1 MFWVQSKFRD
11 FGGFGVR
18 RGVKAAGPRATEIAS
33 CIRFFYP
40 HFLEKIKISLPTS
53 AAKSLF
59 HVFYLGYPHKLYT
72 IHLGVPCEILQFSG
86 RARPL
91 RGCWRNSYVVIHTPD
106 ICKILEGTPSTC
118 PRFRR
123 RCAAVGETPRLS
135 NIPPKIAKF
144 QREPLGKL

>member
-1 MFWVQSKFRD
+1 MRFWGFWRPPRSD
-11 FGGFGVR
+11 SGGP
-18 RGVKAAGPRATEIAS
+18 AGDGNRILHQV
-33 CIRFFYP
+33 FYP
-40 HFLEKIKISLPTS
+40 HFLKKMKMSLPTS

-59 HVFYLGYPHKLYT
+59 HVFYLGYPHKHYT

-91 RGCWRNSYVVIHTPD
+91 RGCWRNSYVVNHTPD